1 MTCFDFIGRL
11 FYPISDLTSTVCDW
25 SIFTSNDKK
34 LRTKFDPWW
43 VIKENFRVRL
53 NHTQSMSWQVT
64 SFEGEA
70 LYALQDKFRKMAEQ
84 AEQQPCS
91 SESPTR
97 YSLPPAKKQKGRA
110 SRKTKLAP

>member
-1 MTCFDFIGRL
+1 
-11 FYPISDLTSTVCDW
+11 
-25 SIFTSNDKK
+25 
-34 LRTKFDPWW
+34 
-43 VIKENFRVRL
+43 
-53 NHTQSMSWQVT
+53 MSWQVT

-91 SESPTR
+91 SESPAR
-97 YSLPPAKKQKGRA
+97 YSLPPSKKQKGRA